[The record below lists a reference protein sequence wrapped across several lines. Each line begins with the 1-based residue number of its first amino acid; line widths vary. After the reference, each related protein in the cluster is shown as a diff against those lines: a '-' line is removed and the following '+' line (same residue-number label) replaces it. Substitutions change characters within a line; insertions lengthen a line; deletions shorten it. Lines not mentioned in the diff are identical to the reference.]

1 MYIWLIDYIDDFI
14 YKYLNFINFL
24 VLLKYMLKIILNN
37 IEYGV

>member
-14 YKYLNFINFL
+14 YKCLNFINFL